1 MLLFRL
7 WCLVSLLMGSPLLA
21 SPLPASPPPPEGF
34 LVLGVIAT
42 QDPAVLKGVALFK
55 NQQTLKTFAI
65 KEGDTFDENSQLIRV
80 AHKTVTV
87 KLRGSLYTLRV
98 GDDTLSALNNKSSAR
113 PQGVASTQ
121 GIEVNEGSVKVT
133 AAYKQHIITDKLE
146 TVLMQ
151 AASEPFY
158 ESGKLC
164 GFTLLEIEKDS
175 IYETVGLKNGDIIT
189 SINDH
194 ELNDLGSTLRLL
206 TSLKNE
212 DEASFKFRRDGL
224 EQSIRIMVQ

>member
-1 MLLFRL
+1 MLLFL
-7 WCLVSLLMGSPLLA
+7 FCFLASFLIGSPLIA
-21 SPLPASPPPPEGF
+21 SPLPASPSPSEGF
-34 LVLGVIAT
+34 MVLGVIAT
-42 QDPAVLKGVALFK
+42 QDPGKLKGVALFK

-65 KEGDTFDENSQLIRV
+65 KEGDAFDGNSQLIRV
-80 AHKTVTV
+80 SHKTVTV
-87 KLRGSLYTLRV
+87 KLAGVLYTLRV
-98 GDDTLSALNNKSSAR
+98 GDDTVSALNKASVR
-113 PQGVASTQ
+113 PQSVATAQ

-133 AAYKQHIITDKLE
+133 AEYKQHMITDKLD

-158 ESGKLC
+158 ESGKLR
-164 GFTLLEIEKDS
+164 GFTLLEIEKNS

-212 DEASFKFRRDGL
+212 EEASFKFRRDGL